1 LSNPIRFDSKEIDSN
16 AKMVKFFVGVVVG
29 WWGAAFKELCVPQ

>member
-16 AKMVKFFVGVVVG
+16 AKMVKFFVAEVVG
-29 WWGAAFKELCVPQ
+29 RRGAAFKELCVPQ